1 MIDVFW
7 PHSLLWGPIYVLI
20 LWRGLCWQ
28 RSHGSILRG
37 HVSYQDKV
45 SVYYKGN
52 CFVFRPVWWNFS
64 VTRLFCYLHVFF
76 FLSLRDLWILC
87 LINGNVWTLYLIY
100 GHAEFSVLGY
110 RNKEK
115 KNALLFNRWMK
126 KTSEHQNYLSFKRLC
141 QPAFWQKPNKKPL
154 NWSFPII
161 FISRKHMS
169 CLLHGVPRWISWL
182 ILKYLNFCATQ
193 VSYISFWCLVQIH
206 HKVGKTEASCTK
218 QGNGGGGCTN
228 TWQEG
233 QFKMGTR
240 KCLKY
245 SLLRFKDRILKVGRK
260 V

>member
-1 MIDVFW
+1 MFW

-64 VTRLFCYLHVFF
+64 VTRLFCYLHVFVF

-100 GHAEFSVLGY
+100 GHVEFSVLGY

-126 KTSEHQNYLSFKRLC
+126 KRQNTRITYHSKDSVNLHFGKN
-141 QPAFWQKPNKKPL
+141 QTNKKPL
-154 NWSFPII
+154 YWSFPII

-169 CLLHGVPRWISWL
+169 CLLHGVPRWISLL

-206 HKVGKTEASCTK
+206 HKVGKTEASWTK
-218 QGNGGGGCTN
+218 QRNGGLYKHIARG
-228 TWQEG
+228 
-233 QFKMGTR
+233 
-240 KCLKY
+240 
-245 SLLRFKDRILKVGRK
+245 SV
-260 V
+260 